1 MNDNFLHPPSAE
13 HAKLKYGWP
22 EKYHSAGLCRQNAHH
37 VIHSLSAPTERERE
51 GGEKKFKVDIYRM
64 NHFIINALPFSDMK
78 RVILLNCKN

>member
-1 MNDNFLHPPSAE
+1 MTISSIHHQLNLQNS
-13 HAKLKYGWP
+13 
-22 EKYHSAGLCRQNAHH
+22 SMAGLKSITQLVCAGKMHIMSFTHSVQRQ
-37 VIHSLSAPTERERE
+37 RERE